1 MKPLARRK
9 IVFVIVEGASDDT
22 ALGISLNQVFDKES
36 VYIHIMHGDITTRTG
51 VDSQNIVSKVGNE
64 VKAYAAA
71 NHYKATDFKQIIH
84 IVDTDAAYLSDDK
97 ILEDLACMELSYQDD
112 GIHTNNVGKVVD
124 RNKQKTDNLYRL
136 RVVEIYGIFHT
147 EYIICHVILIMCYMI
162 NEIVL
167 TKKKKMMHMHLQR
180 NTRIM

>member
-71 NHYKATDFKQIIH
+71 NHYKLLI
-84 IVDTDAAYLSDDK
+84 LSRLS
-97 ILEDLACMELSYQDD
+97 ILLIQMQL
-112 GIHTNNVGKVVD
+112 IFLMIKF
-124 RNKQKTDNLYRL
+124 L
-136 RVVEIYGIFHT
+136 RI
-147 EYIICHVILIMCYMI
+147 
-162 NEIVL
+162 
-167 TKKKKMMHMHLQR
+167 
-180 NTRIM
+180 

>member
-64 VKAYAAA
+64 VKDYAAA
-71 NHYKATDFKQIIH
+71 KVYKSC
-84 IVDTDAAYLSDDK
+84 V
-97 ILEDLACMELSYQDD
+97 
-112 GIHTNNVGKVVD
+112 
-124 RNKQKTDNLYRL
+124 KQK
-136 RVVEIYGIFHT
+136 G
-147 EYIICHVILIMCYMI
+147 
-162 NEIVL
+162 
-167 TKKKKMMHMHLQR
+167 
-180 NTRIM
+180 